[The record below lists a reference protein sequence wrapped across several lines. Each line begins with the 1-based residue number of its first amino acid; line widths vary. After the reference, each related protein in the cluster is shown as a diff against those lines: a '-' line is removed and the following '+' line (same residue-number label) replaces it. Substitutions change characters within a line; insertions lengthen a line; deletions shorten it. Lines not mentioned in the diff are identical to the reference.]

1 MLPTISISIVLYEMA
16 AFLLWDFGVMLRG
29 EASALVVFV
38 GTLRRLVLDVLA
50 LLTICFRAD
59 FLVVDITVTS

>member
-1 MLPTISISIVLYEMA
+1 
-16 AFLLWDFGVMLRG
+16 MLRG